1 MNPSGWNEDQ
11 IRQAHELYQQ
21 LTGQRLALHLERQR
35 QWALLLAQGHEL
47 EDLRRVI
54 GYLQKEIRAA
64 RRNVGAL
71 KLSNLLQLERFEE
84 DLAISRVR
92 LHLPTPTQPQGPS
105 STPKPAPTPDQIES
119 SRQRAVEI
127 LDQFRRSIR

>member
-1 MNPSGWNEDQ
+1 MNPSGWNEEK

-35 QWALLLAQGHEL
+35 QWALLLAQGYEL
-47 EDLRRVI
+47 DDLRRVI

-64 RRNVGAL
+64 HRNVGAL

-84 DLAISRVR
+84 DLAISRVALR
-92 LHLPTPTQPQGPS
+92 P
-105 STPKPAPTPDQIES
+105 PAPTSPPATQPSRPPLPAEQLHQRREQGLQLLRDL
-119 SRQRAVEI
+119 RQR
-127 LDQFRRSIR
+127 LG